1 MQLGRLLCPAYT
13 LQCLLVCIMLAAGPV
28 SAQPAFTV
36 GVSILPQKY
45 FVERI
50 AGDKANVVVMVG
62 PGHNPATYEAKPKQL
77 SQLQEASLYFLIG
90 VPFESKWMNAIVQVN
105 PDLKIVPLPSS
116 IDFRAM
122 SHSVNFS
129 VETEVRKNNH
139 NHAANSSMMD
149 PHVWLNPRIVK
160 QLAHAIKTAF
170 IVFDP
175 GNNAFYEENYRQF
188 MNDLDQLDLYI
199 RQQLNTVQSKRF
211 MVFHPSWGY
220 FGDEYGLRQIPI
232 ELEGKHPGAKTL
244 TQLIELAQREQV
256 KVIFVQKQ
264 FSDRDAKTIAEHIG
278 AKIVYVDPLA
288 ENYLDNLQHT
298 TRLFVEALK

>member
-1 MQLGRLLCPAYT
+1 MQLGGLHNSAYII
-13 LQCLLVCIMLAAGPV
+13 QYLLVCMMLVTGSV

-36 GVSILPQKY
+36 GVSVLPQKY

-50 AGDKANVVVMVG
+50 AGDKANVVVMVE
-62 PGHNPATYEAKPKQL
+62 PGHNPATYGAKPKQL
-77 SQLQEASLYFLIG
+77 SRLQEATLYFLIG

-105 PDLKIVPLPSS
+105 PELKIVPLPGS
-116 IDFRAM
+116 IEFRVM
-122 SHSVNFS
+122 SDSANFAAES
-129 VETEVRKNNH
+129 EARKNSH
-139 NHAANSSMMD
+139 NHVSMMD
-149 PHVWLNPRIVK
+149 PHIWLNPRLVK
-160 QLAHAIKTAF
+160 QLAFAIKAEF
-170 IVFDP
+170 IAIDP
-175 GNNAFYEENYRQF
+175 GNNVFYEENYQGF
-188 MNDLDQLDLYI
+188 MSDLDQLDQHI
-199 RQQLNTVQSKRF
+199 RAQLRPVKARQF

-244 TQLIELAQREQV
+244 SQLIELARREQV

-288 ENYLDNLQHT
+288 EDYLDNLKHT
-298 TRLFVEALK
+298 THLFVEALK